1 MGEHGGRT
9 RRRGEEL
16 INAIHAAVLEE
27 VVEVGVGRLTM
38 EGIGRRAA
46 TPRTTLYRRWSD
58 PIEVLLDALY
68 HSHPIEE
75 PAPGADDLRGDL
87 IRALQLMVTWT
98 LSPAGRAVAAI
109 LTDPMGAPKVS
120 EALFERVFATKGGT
134 FTSTVLRHYAERG
147 HFPADLLTPVVAD
160 IGEALVT
167 KRLIDGA
174 PPTEADLADIVD
186 QAILPAIGLGA
197 PFARHPTRPGPPA
210 WNTGGPAPA

>member
-1 MGEHGGRT
+1 MSDRGART

-16 INAIHAAVLEE
+16 IRAIHDAVLEE

-38 EGIGRRAA
+38 DGIGRRAA

-68 HSHPIEE
+68 HQHPVEE

-87 IRALQLMVTWT
+87 IRALRLMVEWA

-109 LTDPMGAPKVS
+109 LTDPKSAALMS
-120 EALFERVFATKGGT
+120 EALFERVFASRGGT
-134 FTSTVLRHYAERG
+134 FTRTVLRHYADRG
-147 HFPADLLTPVVAD
+147 RFPAELLTPVVAD

-167 KRLIDGA
+167 KRLIDTGA
-174 PPTEADLADIVD
+174 PPADEDLAAIVD
-186 QAILPAIGLGA
+186 QAILPAIGLGPRA
-197 PFARHPTRPGPPA
+197 PRA
-210 WNTGGPAPA
+210 